1 MGILSETPEEVRPV
15 GVYLDREAREIVDK
29 VRSELARKL
38 GVSEKDIS
46 VSMVIKHLY
55 HQAKNPS

>member
-1 MGILSETPEEVRPV
+1 MSI
-15 GVYLDREAREIVDK
+15 YLDREAREIVGK